1 MPEITR
7 RGFLTAATLALASAS
22 GTAAVAAA
30 APKPRAASPGPRDTH
45 AQQGNASIT
54 VDVSSGRDVTLIR
67 YSLTNV
73 GTGPDPF
80 TVWHTDQNNG
90 RASRKLLY
98 SLGPYASASAEVY
111 GRINHSFVVNVCQS
125 DGACFTVG
133 PVGPVP
139 SAGIGPARGM
149 SARAVR

>member
-7 RGFLTAATLALASAS
+7 RIFLTAATLALASGS
-22 GTAAVAAA
+22 GAAA
-30 APKPRAASPGPRDTH
+30 AASPEPRAATPRPRETTS
-45 AQQGNASIT
+45 QQGNASIT

-67 YSLTNV
+67 YTITNV
-73 GTGPDPF
+73 GTAPDTF
-80 TVWHTDQNNG
+80 TVWHTDQVSG
-90 RASRKLLY
+90 RVSRKIAY
-98 SLGPYASASAEVY
+98 SLGPNEGATAEVY

-125 DGACFTVG
+125 DGACFAVG